1 MDILFQ
7 TIVDLLDSLIPTGS
21 LLDGEIATLNQFLA
35 YFITLSI
42 IWVFLLRP
50 LLKLLRLTK

>member
-21 LLDGEIATLNQFLA
+21 TLVGELSTLNEILA
-35 YFITLSI
+35 YIISI
-42 IWVFLLRP
+42 GVIWVFLLRP
-50 LLKLLRLTK
+50 LLKILRLWK

>member
-7 TIVDLLDSLIPTGS
+7 TIIDLLDSLVPTGATIS
-21 LLDGEIATLNQFLA
+21 GELATLNEFLA
-35 YFITLSI
+35 YIITVGI

-50 LLKLLRLTK
+50 LLKLLRLNK